1 MKALFKRYA
10 VDLLLLVLLVGL
22 FTVIDSPL
30 IPHEAWDLLATIG
43 WTCIPFA
50 LCWLLLVLGKYLKP
64 VLVAYAALL
73 DANMW
78 AVRHDTK
85 FKRTSR

>member
-1 MKALFKRYA
+1 MKALLKRYA
-10 VDLLLLVLLVGL
+10 LDLLLFIAVVVVLS
-22 FTVIDSPL
+22 VIDRPL
-30 IPHEAWDLLATIG
+30 IPYETWDLLATIG

-78 AVRHDTK
+78 DVRHETK
-85 FKRTSR
+85 YKRTNR

>member
-10 VDLLLLVLLVGL
+10 VDLILLALLVVLCAVL
-22 FTVIDSPL
+22 DSPL
-30 IPHEAWDLLATIG
+30 IPYETWDLLATIG

-78 AVRHDTK
+78 DVRHETK
-85 FKRTSR
+85 YKRTNR